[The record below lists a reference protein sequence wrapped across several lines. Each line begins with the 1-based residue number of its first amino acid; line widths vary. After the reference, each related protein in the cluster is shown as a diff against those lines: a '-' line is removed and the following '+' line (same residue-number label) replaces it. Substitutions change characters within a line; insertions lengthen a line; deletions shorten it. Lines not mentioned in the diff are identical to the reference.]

1 MTADGDIDTKRVY
14 EQLALTGKGSVDLT
28 NPIATS
34 GVRNLDGFTDVEVE
48 DGEQLVNTDVDGEKK
63 LRSVSDFKGDLP
75 LAIDVN
81 YELDGRTVEPGDL
94 VGKSGKLEV
103 TFNVEN
109 VTGEMQDVE
118 VPDGKGGTITKNV
131 EVPIPMVGSLSTV
144 APENFNNVASE
155 QANLAGDGQGG
166 TKVSFTMTLFP
177 PVGSNSATFGYTAD
191 VRDGVVPRID
201 VSALPIN
208 PLESPTF
215 ASAAESYQGGA
226 DTGAKLTDGAVEIDA
241 NLLRLRD
248 GADELLAGLIKL
260 RDGSGELSA
269 GLNDTAVPGSAKLA
283 AGAEELSLGLLKLDD
298 GAGKLSDGSR
308 RARPPVPGTRT
319 PAARS

>member
-1 MTADGDIDTKRVY
+1 
-14 EQLALTGKGSVDLT
+14 
-28 NPIATS
+28 
-34 GVRNLDGFTDVEVE
+34 
-48 DGEQLVNTDVDGEKK
+48 
-63 LRSVSDFKGDLP
+63 
-75 LAIDVN
+75 
-81 YELDGRTVEPGDL
+81 
-94 VGKSGKLEV
+94 
-103 TFNVEN
+103 
-109 VTGEMQDVE
+109 
-118 VPDGKGGTITKNV
+118 
-131 EVPIPMVGSLSTV
+131 
-144 APENFNNVASE
+144 
-155 QANLAGDGQGG
+155 
-166 TKVSFTMTLFP
+166 MTLFP

-191 VRDGVVPRID
+191 VRDGVVPRIE

-248 GADELLAGLIKL
+248 GAEELLAGLIKL

-283 AGAEELSLGLLKLDD
+283 TGAEELSLGLLKLDD

-308 RARPPVPGTRT
+308 RALRWDRRRVRRRQEADRRPASRSAAAWASSAASCLAPARASRSSRT
-319 PAARS
+319 ASTS

>member
-34 GVRNLDGFTDVEVE
+34 GLRNLDGFADFEVE

-109 VTGEMQDVE
+109 VTGKMQEVE
-118 VPDGKGGTITKNV
+118 VPGRQGRHRHEERRGPDPDGG
-131 EVPIPMVGSLSTV
+131 
-144 APENFNNVASE
+144 F
-155 QANLAGDGQGG
+155 
-166 TKVSFTMTLFP
+166 
-177 PVGSNSATFGYTAD
+177 
-191 VRDGVVPRID
+191 
-201 VSALPIN
+201 AL
-208 PLESPTF
+208 
-215 ASAAESYQGGA
+215 
-226 DTGAKLTDGAVEIDA
+226 D
-241 NLLRLRD
+241 RR
-248 GADELLAGLIKL
+248 
-260 RDGSGELSA
+260 SGELQQRCLQA
-269 GLNDTAVPGSAKLA
+269 GQPG
-283 AGAEELSLGLLKLDD
+283 
-298 GAGKLSDGSR
+298 R
-308 RARPPVPGTRT
+308 
-319 PAARS
+319 